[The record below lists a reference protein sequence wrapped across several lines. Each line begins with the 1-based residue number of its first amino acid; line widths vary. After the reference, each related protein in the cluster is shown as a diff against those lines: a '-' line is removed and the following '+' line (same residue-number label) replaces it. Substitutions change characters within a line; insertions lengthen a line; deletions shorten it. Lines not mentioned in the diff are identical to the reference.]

1 MKLTIKN
8 NENKIAESIEA
19 VHTHTHTHGYLNKTK
34 NRQSNVEL
42 LRIISMLFI
51 IIFHYVYKSGYNFET
66 LNYNS
71 FIVKTFYFF
80 GELGVNLFILI
91 SGYFLINSKF
101 SMKKLIKL
109 VIEINFYYVFSV
121 VIEGKLNHI
130 TLTTFMDY
138 YQLFF
143 AVILNRYWFATA
155 YVLLY
160 ILSPYINK
168 FIHSIEKETFLKL
181 LMTVIFLWSII
192 PTTFGIIY
200 NNTESLLFY
209 NRFIW
214 MIVMYLIGSY
224 IRLYDIKN
232 LKRKSIMIATITF
245 AFMMLSIFFIYK
257 FEKVIKLEPAY
268 FWKPNSIPML
278 ILSISVFEIFINI
291 KIPYS
296 KIINVFA
303 STTFGIYL
311 LHDGPLSNYIWKVI
325 FRTKEALNSKYS
337 IIYIIA
343 STLIIFFVGALV
355 DLIRQFIEK
364 HTVNKFLDS
373 KCYNKISKKLKKI

>member
-1 MKLTIKN
+1 MLRLY
-8 NENKIAESIEA
+8 
-19 VHTHTHTHGYLNKTK
+19 THTHTHGDLLKENK
-34 NRQSNVEL
+34 NRQSNIEL
-42 LRIISMLFI
+42 LRIISILLI
-51 IIFHYVYKSGYNFET
+51 ISFHYVYKSEYSFET

-71 FIVKTFYFF
+71 FIVKMFYFF

-109 VIEINFYYVFSV
+109 IIEINFYYVVSV
-121 VIEGKLNHI
+121 VIEGKLNHT

-181 LMTVIFLWSII
+181 LMTVIFLWSVI
-192 PTTFGIIY
+192 PTTFGII
-200 NNTESLLFY
+200 NSNTETFLFY

-224 IRLYDIKN
+224 IRLYNIKN
-232 LKRKSIMIATITF
+232 LKSKSLIIAIITF
-245 AFMMLSIFFIYK
+245 AFMILSIFFIYK
-257 FEKVIKLEPAY
+257 FGKIIRLEPAY
-268 FWKPNSIPML
+268 FWQPNSIPML
-278 ILSISVFEIFINI
+278 ILSISIFEIFINI

-296 KIINVFA
+296 KIINMLA

-311 LHDGPLSNYIWKVI
+311 LHDGPLANYIWKVI
-325 FRTKEALNSKYS
+325 FRTKEALNSRFS
-337 IIYIIA
+337 IIYIIYSA
-343 STLIIFFVGALV
+343 LIIFFAGALI

-373 KCYNKISKKLKKI
+373 KCYNKISKQLKKMHIS

>member
-1 MKLTIKN
+1 MLK
-8 NENKIAESIEA
+8 EN
-19 VHTHTHTHGYLNKTK
+19 K
-34 NRQSNVEL
+34 NRQSNIEL
-42 LRIISMLFI
+42 LRIISILLI
-51 IIFHYVYKSGYNFET
+51 ISFHYVYKSGYSFET

-71 FIVKTFYFF
+71 FIVKMFYFF

-109 VIEINFYYVFSV
+109 IIEINFYYVVSV
-121 VIEGKLNHI
+121 VIEGKLNHT

-181 LMTVIFLWSII
+181 LMTVIFLWSVI
-192 PTTFGIIY
+192 PTTFGII
-200 NNTESLLFY
+200 NSNTETFLFY

-224 IRLYDIKN
+224 IRLYNIKN
-232 LKRKSIMIATITF
+232 LKSKSLIIAIITF
-245 AFMMLSIFFIYK
+245 AFMILSIFFIYK
-257 FEKVIKLEPAY
+257 FGKIIRLEPAY
-268 FWKPNSIPML
+268 FWQPNSIPML
-278 ILSISVFEIFINI
+278 ILSISIFEIFINI

-296 KIINVFA
+296 KIINMLA

-311 LHDGPLSNYIWKVI
+311 LHDGPLANYIWKVI
-325 FRTKEALNSKYS
+325 FRTKKALNSRFS
-337 IIYIIA
+337 IIYIIYSA
-343 STLIIFFVGALV
+343 LIIFFAGALI

-373 KCYNKISKKLKKI
+373 KCYNKISKQLKKMHIS